1 VQDQNYMYKNKT
13 RLQKATLLLW

>member
-1 VQDQNYMYKNKT
+1 MYKNKT